1 VTEGRPTNEAVIRQ
15 IQQAWAEAQAQLAIL
30 REQVEHAAA
39 LAQTKVRSNVLER
52 DLDKAYRDLGEAVW
66 AEVSKG
72 KLQLPGQ
79 LAPVKK
85 ALEAVTVKIQAQNAS
100 INDLLSEGADIARR
114 LQEKMARASKAVA
127 NAPKKR

>member
-1 VTEGRPTNEAVIRQ
+1 M
-15 IQQAWAEAQAQLAIL
+15 
-30 REQVEHAAA
+30 
-39 LAQTKVRSNVLER
+39 
-52 DLDKAYRDLGEAVW
+52 
-66 AEVSKG
+66 
-72 KLQLPGQ
+72 
-79 LAPVKK
+79 KK